1 MLYTVHVFSE
11 KVDCDV
17 PIEWIWFNF
26 FYSITV
32 LPIPTHVS
40 VGNVTTFAGKEV
52 TIPINVTTDDGKP
65 FTGKVTI
72 RFPDGSTKVVNV
84 INGNGKTTWFVPYD
98 YTPGK
103 YPDHVRFAGNEKY
116 LPSEGDGTITV
127 IKIPVD
133 IVVGK
138 VTARPGDDVTIPIKV
153 IPRDGSTFNGKV
165 TVELPDGTRK
175 VIDIVNGRGKIPWTV
190 PKDYKPG
197 TYPVKVYSNE
207 TNIYYPANGTGTVT
221 VIVDHPVDNVTAQKP
236 ADHSKSG
243 LAKHETGNPILV
255 LIAVLAL
262 LGVNIKRRK

>member
-17 PIEWIWFNF
+17 PIEWIWFNFF

-103 YPDHVRFAGNEKY
+103 YPDHVRFAGMKNTC
-116 LPSEGDGTITV
+116 LL
-127 IKIPVD
+127 
-133 IVVGK
+133 K
-138 VTARPGDDVTIPIKV
+138 VMEP
-153 IPRDGSTFNGKV
+153 
-165 TVELPDGTRK
+165 
-175 VIDIVNGRGKIPWTV
+175 
-190 PKDYKPG
+190 
-197 TYPVKVYSNE
+197 
-207 TNIYYPANGTGTVT
+207 
-221 VIVDHPVDNVTAQKP
+221 
-236 ADHSKSG
+236 
-243 LAKHETGNPILV
+243 
-255 LIAVLAL
+255 
-262 LGVNIKRRK
+262 

>member
-1 MLYTVHVFSE
+1 MFSV
-11 KVDCDV
+11 KKLIVMCLLNGFGS
-17 PIEWIWFNF
+17 IF

-52 TIPINVTTDDGKP
+52 TIPIKVTTDDGKP

-138 VTARPGDDVTIPIKV
+138 VTARLGDDVTIPITV

-165 TVELPDGTRK
+165 TVELPDGT
-175 VIDIVNGRGKIPWTV
+175 
-190 PKDYKPG
+190 
-197 TYPVKVYSNE
+197 
-207 TNIYYPANGTGTVT
+207 
-221 VIVDHPVDNVTAQKP
+221 
-236 ADHSKSG
+236 
-243 LAKHETGNPILV
+243 
-255 LIAVLAL
+255 
-262 LGVNIKRRK
+262 